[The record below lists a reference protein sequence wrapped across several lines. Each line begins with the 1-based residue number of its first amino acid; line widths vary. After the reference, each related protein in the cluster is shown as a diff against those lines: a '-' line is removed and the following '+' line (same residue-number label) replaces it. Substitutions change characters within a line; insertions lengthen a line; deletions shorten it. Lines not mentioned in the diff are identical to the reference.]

1 MDDYGLDLH
10 CEMLLDAYRQRM
22 PLYKQL
28 QDLVMRIIREQVN
41 QTDISVASMESRIKE
56 EKSFVGKLKRKGYKY
71 AELED
76 ITDILGVRVIT
87 FYNEEVDRIASLAE
101 SLFDIDWQNS
111 EDKRLKHEFHS
122 FGYNS
127 LHYIC
132 RLREPVPPELR
143 EIRFELQ
150 IRTAL
155 QHVWSAIQ
163 HDIGYK
169 TEMEIPIEHHRS
181 LSRLAGLLELADNEF
196 SRIRNAIAEYRHRIN
211 SLVQNGQYNEVP
223 LDRESFG
230 TYLSRRPYDSLNRK
244 IAAIT
249 QAELHT
255 ASFLP
260 FVTVLKRQGLKTL
273 GDVEQMYK
281 ENLDD
286 AYQLALFQLG
296 TTDLD
301 ILSET
306 IGLQNLCIVHLL
318 KNGGGKTEL
327 IQMFEALNGPSPYNE
342 TLASIVMAQA
352 SRLKFMSV

>member
-10 CEMLLDAYRQRM
+10 GEMLLDAYRQRM

-56 EKSFVGKLKRKGYKY
+56 EKSFAGKLKRKGYKY
-71 AELED
+71 SELED
-76 ITDILGVRVIT
+76 ITDIFGVRVIT

-196 SRIRNAIAEYRHRIN
+196 SRIRNAIAEYRHHIN

-230 TYLSRRPYDSLNRK
+230 TYLSRRP
-244 IAAIT
+244 
-249 QAELHT
+249 
-255 ASFLP
+255 
-260 FVTVLKRQGLKTL
+260 
-273 GDVEQMYK
+273 
-281 ENLDD
+281 
-286 AYQLALFQLG
+286 
-296 TTDLD
+296 
-301 ILSET
+301 
-306 IGLQNLCIVHLL
+306 
-318 KNGGGKTEL
+318 
-327 IQMFEALNGPSPYNE
+327 
-342 TLASIVMAQA
+342 
-352 SRLKFMSV
+352 